1 MASSPRVVSITTA
14 TITLDAFLKWAGV
27 APTGGQAKRWIQE
40 GQVRVNGIV
49 DRRRGRTLKPG
60 DRVLLPDGVE
70 LLVATG
76 AA

>member
-1 MASSPRVVSITTA
+1 MASSSRTVEISTA
-14 TITLDAFLKWAGV
+14 TISLDAFLKWAGV
-27 APTGGQAKRWIQE
+27 APTGGRAKQWIQA

-49 DRRRGRTLKPG
+49 ERRRGRTLRPG

-70 LLVATG
+70 LLVGAG